1 MNRVV
6 ASKQGRVDSDIGTC
20 CHDETRLDHSI
31 PMWGACMVRFS
42 FTQKLWLPLVVSL
55 VALLAVSVS
64 AAWLSRQTR
73 IEERKNDLVN
83 VAHVGLSIVTEYA
96 ALAQSGALSEADARR
111 QALERLRGVRY
122 GEDGYFL
129 VIDSTPRMV
138 MHAMKPALN
147 GKDLAGTA
155 DADGRHHYVTFA
167 KVAQAPNGGF
177 VDYVFPHPQN
187 PPAAAVG
194 KIGYVVRYAP
204 WDWIIA
210 TGAYV
215 DDIDAAF
222 KESLYFVGGIFAV
235 VALLL
240 SALVSLTNRSIQRTI
255 GGDPAYVAQVA
266 GEITQGNLAIP
277 VDLRHGDDSS
287 LLYTMQRMRD
297 ALAHTIE
304 QIKGAADKVATG
316 AREIAGGN
324 SDLSARTENQAAS
337 LEETAASMEQ
347 MTAMVRQT
355 AENAQTASQL
365 TSGAEQIVNRGG
377 EMAAQA
383 VSTMQEISTESHK
396 MVEIISVIEGIAFQT
411 NILALNAAVEAARAG
426 DAGRGFAVVAG
437 EVRTLAQRS
446 AAAAKEIR
454 TLISRAVDK
463 VGTGAEFV
471 GQTGATIHSARE
483 AIAKVSGVMREI
495 AAAAAEQSAGI
506 NQVGDAV
513 AQMDSV
519 TQQNAALVEQAA
531 AVAQTLTEQAR
542 LLQVSISQFNLEQQ
556 GSADEG
562 GSLRVHRPSA
572 KEARRFAAVV

>member
-1 MNRVV
+1 
-6 ASKQGRVDSDIGTC
+6 
-20 CHDETRLDHSI
+20 
-31 PMWGACMVRFS
+31 MVRFS
-42 FTQKLWLPLVVSL
+42 FTQKLWLPLAVSL

-96 ALAQSGALSEADARR
+96 ALAKSGALGEADARR
-111 QALERLRGVRY
+111 QALERLRGIRY

-167 KVAQAPNGGF
+167 AVAQKPNGGF
-177 VDYVFPHPQN
+177 VDYVFPHPQD
-187 PPAAAVG
+187 PSSAAVG

-222 KESLYFVGGIFAV
+222 KESLYFVGAIFAV

-240 SALVSLTNRSIQRTI
+240 SALVSLTNRSIRRTI
-255 GGDPAYVAQVA
+255 GGDPVYVAQVA

-277 VDLRHGDDSS
+277 INLRHGDESS
-287 LLYTMQRMRD
+287 LLHTMHLMRD
-297 ALAHTIE
+297 ALAYTIE

-324 SDLSARTENQAAS
+324 TDLSARTENQAAS

-355 AENAQTASQL
+355 AENARTASEL
-365 TSGAEQIVNRGG
+365 TAGAEQIVNRGG
-377 EMAAQA
+377 EMAARA

-483 AIAKVSGVMREI
+483 AIAKVSGVMRDI

-506 NQVGDAV
+506 DQVGDAV
-513 AQMDSV
+513 TQMDSV

-542 LLQVSISQFNLEQQ
+542 LLQVSISQFNLQQQ
-556 GSADEG
+556 GPGEG
-562 GSLRVHRPSA
+562 ATPLRVHRPAA
-572 KEARRFAAVV
+572 KEARGVAAIV